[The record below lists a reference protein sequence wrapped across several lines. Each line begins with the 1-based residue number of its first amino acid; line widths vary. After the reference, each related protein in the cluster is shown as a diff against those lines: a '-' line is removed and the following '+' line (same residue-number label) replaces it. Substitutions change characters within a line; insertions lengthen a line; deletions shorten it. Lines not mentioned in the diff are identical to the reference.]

1 MTIKDE
7 AVAIMTPQ
15 LPDNS
20 TYDVYQQFNID
31 RHAATYVNYLEVIVR
46 QDGKVEY
53 AVPSHQEKLI
63 AIAMEKFN
71 KTRDEISAMCPEDKY
86 FDFMSWLCDITDC
99 ISVWNMAFEGKPNA
113 IQTAVLEIFK
123 ERGLYTGSVPIL

>member
-20 TYDVYQQFNID
+20 IYDVYQQFNID

>member
-15 LPDNS
+15 LPDNI

-31 RHAATYVNYLEVIVR
+31 KHAATYVNYLEVIVR

-86 FDFMSWLCDITDC
+86 FDFMSWLCDITGC

-113 IQTAVLEIFK
+113 IQTTVLGIFK